1 PGWFSNLGLA
11 AARRQPGYPGWVLAS
26 RPATPGR
33 EAGLGRETGSVR
45 TKNGLGRCGPAVDDR
60 DLRPTAPFVQE
71 GPMKIDN
78 SPARGMRDL
87 LPADVAVR
95 DHVLESI
102 SAVYRQYGYQR
113 IETPALE
120 HIERLQGGEGGDN
133 EKLIFEVL
141 RRGLPPEVAA
151 GTPLREL
158 AELGLRS

>member
-1 PGWFSNLGLA
+1 MLGAPFPAPPRFACARAPLVDRSGWFSNLGLA

-87 LPADVAVR
+87 LPA
-95 DHVLESI
+95 
-102 SAVYRQYGYQR
+102 
-113 IETPALE
+113 
-120 HIERLQGGEGGDN
+120 
-133 EKLIFEVL
+133 
-141 RRGLPPEVAA
+141 
-151 GTPLREL
+151 
-158 AELGLRS
+158 